1 MRRSERGK
9 RRKETGT
16 RCSSDTTCVYVPL
29 LIYLLIRKEREREQK
44 KPTPRF
50 FHEEVSNKKTA
61 VKKRSGGNGLCR
73 IERKGEG
80 MLLLSSPPP
89 PLLRCCAF
97 IYICIQK
104 NPDFYDDHIYVLSM
118 RLAVVRFTYCLYT
131 WQKTLSSPADPAMCI
146 HRTNCAS
153 SIMNC
158 QGSRKEPR
166 AVGGEKKKGG
176 ERISSHTSLHFH
188 RRGS

>member
-73 IERKGEG
+73 IERKGEEG
-80 MLLLSSPPP
+80 MLLLSSPLPS

-97 IYICIQK
+97 IYICIPK
-104 NPDFYDDHIYVLSM
+104 KILTFITIYMCSLCVLLWYDLLSLYM
-118 RLAVVRFTYCLYT
+118 AKKRFLHLLTLRSMYT
-131 WQKTLSSPADPAMCI
+131 
-146 HRTNCAS
+146 
-153 SIMNC
+153 
-158 QGSRKEPR
+158 
-166 AVGGEKKKGG
+166 
-176 ERISSHTSLHFH
+176 
-188 RRGS
+188 